1 MSDASHG
8 TYRPLE
14 EVEQNKTNDPI
25 GGLCGRLLDEQLL
38 SHKDIEAI
46 DTEAI
51 AEVEDAV
58 AFAESSPDPDP
69 EELYTDIYHD

>member
-1 MSDASHG
+1 M
-8 TYRPLE
+8 
-14 EVEQNKTNDPI
+14 
-25 GGLCGRLLDEQLL
+25 LDDELL
-38 SHKDIEAI
+38 SHKAIEAI
-46 DTEAI
+46 DAEAI